1 VKDAPKLPLNL
12 LDAIRWFDADEELKQ
27 MLGNE
32 FSSSYVKMKMQEWTD
47 YMTHFSQ
54 WERDNTLDI

>member
-27 MLGNE
+27 MLGTE
-32 FSSSYVKMKMQEWTD
+32 FSASYVKMKMQEWTD